1 MQSCP
6 SSTQPPIQKAYTNS
20 REQVVSLPLQLW
32 MPVEARLQEQRD
44 RHDVH
49 VPKVRLQPESS
60 PNQKDQKTQASLCF
74 YKVLRTGFSEKTNEL
89 VLAINVLYPS
99 KHRIKF
105 SI

>member
-1 MQSCP
+1 
-6 SSTQPPIQKAYTNS
+6 
-20 REQVVSLPLQLW
+20 

-49 VPKVRLQPESS
+49 VRPQPESS

-89 VLAINVLYPS
+89 VLAINVFYPS
-99 KHRIKF
+99 KHGIKF